1 MVPSALHIARSS
13 APALNASCARF
24 EPEREERKVAKSL
37 TEALNEAARAAV
49 EVSDLER
56 DQEAWNLPRA
66 PRESIARA
74 DEDEGDA
81 LESDA
86 GERGA
91 DSPARPPETTG

>member
-1 MVPSALHIARSS
+1 M
-13 APALNASCARF
+13 
-24 EPEREERKVAKSL
+24 AKSL

-66 PRESIARA
+66 PGESIARGA
-74 DEDEGDA
+74 DEDERGA
-81 LESDA
+81 QESDA